1 MSNIGFEK
9 YTQIYDGGAKG
20 TSLRPKGRAESF
32 SFEAEVKE
40 NTRYRLFTV
49 GETNMFYQWKDEP
62 DYPQYYRMYTDALDS
77 DHAIRDRYCVNM
89 TCKKYETYLKRL
101 YKKIPWKPVLSYL
114 KMTPVPE
121 EWETGI
127 TVTAKNL
134 KLDKGGF
141 LRMRVDIRL
150 KKEGVDPRSI
160 AAPADKTVIIDIPEG
175 SYVGQKL
182 SAKLTIPLNAAHV
195 GVFIEG
201 KGYKGE
207 CYIEQPRLA
216 AIGQNLLP
224 SFDESTPGKPQF
236 EWAAQ
241 YMSRKEWP
249 EFRVRL
255 NGKVIHTG
263 EIFERCHRYS
273 EWELALPKNLL
284 AEKNTVT
291 YELISD
297 YHDALPY
304 NIYEIGVIE
313 QKAGEL
319 AIIATDNAAPAGGK
333 ARVLVR
339 TEKTNMRVTFKS
351 LDGKLSGK
359 SEWFFREKGLHGMLL
374 DCGEAAENARFTLE
388 WESGSAEGRVERIV
402 VRDLDKVVTGTGDM
416 IYINQNMTDMEEY
429 LSWYLSNHVGD
440 FITIRPAYRW
450 AGTRTLNVDMWKQF
464 RRLMRELDLK
474 YVLMR
479 DGREVEGLSTQPD
492 GELLKGKNFYGIQM
506 HEEDNLHYYGGM
518 YSVINNIYSEM
529 THDLFRFAYLED
541 PAHTS
546 SRNKPVDR
554 YDYIDGK
561 KIGRGFYRS
570 YDWSW
575 QKVREESVASL
586 AAGRRAED
594 VRHTGPSSM
603 FKYLAEAGYGWLGAE
618 TMYNTMEPLMGFLR
632 GVAKEYSMPTYGVHH
647 AVQWST
653 TPHDSPARFR
663 RYRLAL
669 YASYLLGATDINT
682 EEGLWHMEEYYEH
695 HHRFGKACA
704 GHIKQQQDFYKF
716 VSTHTRSGEIYNP
729 VAFVHGRDDGT
740 TFFGKDRTWGRRGDP
755 QTAAEDSWDLLKCVY
770 PASRPVERMYIHNC
784 PEDQPIGYH
793 TGTPY
798 GNLDAVPAEGK
809 LSTFKDYRA
818 MIFLAYNRMTGDD
831 AKRFMS
837 YVRQGGRLLLTR
849 AHLTVTDKIEKIRA
863 GELDF
868 ENNAM
873 SFCNGDPVLA
883 ETTVNGE
890 KLSVCRNAKRPDDV
904 LAYTDDGQPLVCV
917 YKYGKGEVVLFNT
930 KAYPAE
936 AAIRSFYERE
946 MTRLIKEEN
955 AKESVWAEGADNV
968 EFAVYNQ
975 KDGSRHV
982 YFLATDWFRAPE
994 TERKASLV
1002 VGENKYDVTMPF
1014 GVMIK
1019 AVSDGCAAAWAE
1031 SEDGEVMSVK
1041 DGTVT
1046 VQGTG
1051 RVSFC
1056 LARNGIVTKVEIDFS
1071 STPIRTL
1078 AL

>member
-1 MSNIGFEK
+1 MNFES
-9 YTQIYDGGAKG
+9 YRQIYDGGNAG
-20 TSLRPKGRAESF
+20 TVLRPGGKAASF
-32 SFEAEVKE
+32 SFEQNVKKD
-40 NTRYRLFTV
+40 TRYRLFTV

-62 DYPQYYRMYTDALDS
+62 DYPQYYRMYTDSLDS
-77 DHAIRDRYCVNM
+77 EHAVRDRFCLNLS
-89 TCKKYETYLKRL
+89 CKKYETYLKRV
-101 YKKIPWKPVLSYL
+101 YKKIPWTPVLSYL

-121 EWETGI
+121 DWEAGI

-141 LRMRVDIRL
+141 LRMRVDIRF

-160 AAPADKTVIIDIPEG
+160 SAPADKTVIIDFPEG
-175 SYVGQKL
+175 TYSGVRL
-182 SAKLTIPLNAAHV
+182 SEKLTIPLNTAHV
-195 GVFIEG
+195 GVFVEG
-201 KGYKGE
+201 KGFKGE
-207 CYIEQPRLA
+207 CYVEQPFLS

-273 EWELALPKNLL
+273 EWELELPSNLL
-284 AEKNTVT
+284 GEKNTVT

-297 YHDALPY
+297 YHDPLPY

-339 TEKTNMRVTFKS
+339 TEKPNLRVTFKS

-374 DCGEAAENARFTLE
+374 DCGDATEKARFALE
-388 WESGSAEGRVERIV
+388 WDNGKAEGCVERIV
-402 VRDLDKVVTGTGDM
+402 VRTFDKVVTGTGDM
-416 IYINQNMTDMEEY
+416 IYVNQNMTDMEEY

-450 AGTRTLNVDMWKQF
+450 SGTRTLNVDMWKQF

-492 GELLKGKNFYGIQM
+492 GELLKGKNFYGIQK

-518 YSVINNIYSEM
+518 YVTTNNIYDEQVK
-529 THDLFRFAYLED
+529 DLFSFAYLED
-541 PAHTS
+541 PTHTKT
-546 SRNKPVDR
+546 REMPVDR
-554 YDYIDGK
+554 FDYVDGK
-561 KIGRGFYRS
+561 KISRGFYRS
-570 YDWSW
+570 YDWNW
-575 QKVREESVASL
+575 QKVREESIASL
-586 AAGRRAED
+586 SARRRAED
-594 VRHTGPSSM
+594 VRHTGPSAM
-603 FKYLAEAGYGWLGAE
+603 FKYLADAGFTWLGAE

-632 GVAKEYSMPTYGVHH
+632 GVAKDYAMPTYGVHH

-704 GHIKQQQDFYKF
+704 GHIKAQQDFYKF

-755 QTAAEDSWDLLKCVY
+755 QTVAEDSWDLLKTVY
-770 PASRPVERMYIHNC
+770 PASKPVDRMYIHNC
-784 PEDQPIGYH
+784 PDDQPIGYH

-798 GNLDAVPAEGK
+798 GNMDAVPAEGK

-818 MIFLAYNRMTGDD
+818 LIFLAYNRMTEED
-831 AKRFMS
+831 AKKFLS
-837 YVRQGGRLLLTR
+837 YVRGGGRLLMTR
-849 AHLTVTDKIEKIRA
+849 AHLTVTDKIENIRA
-863 GELDF
+863 GELAF
-868 ENNAM
+868 EDNAL
-873 SFCNGDPVLA
+873 SFCNGAPIFT

-890 KLSVCRNAKRPDDV
+890 KVAVCTNAKKPDSV
-904 LAYTDDGQPLVCV
+904 LATTDDGQPLVCV
-917 YKYGKGEVVLFNT
+917 YKYGKGEIVLFNT
-930 KAYPAE
+930 KAYPSE
-936 AAIRSFYERE
+936 TAIRALYECE
-946 MTRLIKEEN
+946 MKRLLSKELS
-955 AKESVWAEGADNV
+955 KEAIWAEGTDNV

-975 KDGSRHV
+975 KDGSRHI
-982 YFLATDWFRAPE
+982 YFLATDWFRDPNPDRRAHLVIGE
-994 TERKASLV
+994 TRYE
-1002 VGENKYDVTMPF
+1002 VTMPF

-1019 AVSDGCAAAWAE
+1019 AVANGNTAAWAE
-1031 SEDGEVMSVK
+1031 TEDGEVLSVG
-1041 DGTVT
+1041 DGKIT
-1046 VQGTG
+1046 VQGIG
-1051 RVSFC
+1051 RVTFNVADSG
-1056 LARNGIVTKVEIDFS
+1056 RQWKTEVDFS
-1071 STPIRTL
+1071 SGAIQTMKL
-1078 AL
+1078 